1 MNPADFSDQLVIRLS
16 HTDAAGVLFY
26 PKIFEIE
33 QELFEKWL
41 EAGGFCLRS
50 MLDGSLA
57 PTPIVHCE
65 GNYKMPAR
73 VGDRLLAKISG
84 VHVDRSSYTLAWTFS
99 IDGKMAMQAQVKRV
113 AMNVATGV
121 SVDLP
126 EALRKWI
133 VETQNRTAQIS

>member
-26 PKIFEIE
+26 PKMFEIE

-41 EAGGFCLRS
+41 EAGGFSLRS
-50 MLDGSLA
+50 MLDGSLT

-84 VHVDRSSYTLAWTFS
+84 VHVGRSSYTLAWTFS
-99 IDGKMAMQAQVKRV
+99 IDGNLAMQAQVKRV

-133 VETQNRTAQIS
+133 VETQNRTAKIS

>member
-57 PTPIVHCE
+57 PTPIVHCQ
-65 GNYKMPAR
+65 GDYQKPMR
-73 VGDRLLAKISG
+73 VGDRVTAKMIGVEVGRSG
-84 VHVDRSSYTLAWTFS
+84 YTLAWTFS
-99 IDGKMAMQAQVKRV
+99 VDGKIAMQARVKRV
-113 AMNVATGV
+113 AIDAKSGG
-121 SVDLP
+121 SIELP
-126 EALRKWI
+126 DAFRKWI
-133 VETQNRTAQIS
+133 VQTQNQTALIS

>member
-1 MNPADFSDQLVIRLS
+1 MNPVDFTEQLVIRLS
-16 HTDAAGVLFY
+16 HTDAVGVIFY

-41 EAGGFCLRS
+41 EAGGFSLRS

-73 VGDRLLAKISG
+73 VGDRLSAKISG
-84 VHVDRSSYTLAWTFS
+84 VHIGRSSYTLAWTFS
-99 IDGKMAMQAQVKRV
+99 IDGNLAMQAQVKRV

-126 EALRKWI
+126 EAFRKWI
-133 VETQNRTAQIS
+133 VETQNRTAKIS